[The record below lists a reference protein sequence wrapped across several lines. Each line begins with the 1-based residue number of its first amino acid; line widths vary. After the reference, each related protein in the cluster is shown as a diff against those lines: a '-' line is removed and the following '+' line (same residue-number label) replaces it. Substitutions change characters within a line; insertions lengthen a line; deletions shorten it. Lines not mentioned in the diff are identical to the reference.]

1 MIPKITP
8 INYKREKNK
17 IEIKGDP
24 RDVRWIIVFDLVTSR
39 FLGLAITIF
48 LLVTI
53 PKTTLIPVFLK
64 WLKGTMGF

>member
-1 MIPKITP
+1 MTPKTTP

-24 RDVRWIIVFDLVTSR
+24 CDVRWIIVFDLVSSR
-39 FLGLAITIF
+39 FFGLAITIF

-53 PKTTLIPVFLK
+53 PKTSLIPVILK
-64 WLKGTMGF
+64 WLKSTIDF

>member
-1 MIPKITP
+1 MTPKTTP

-17 IEIKGDP
+17 IEINGDP

-39 FLGLAITIF
+39 ILGLAITIV

-53 PKTTLIPVFLK
+53 PKTTLIPVFLQ
-64 WLKGTMGF
+64 WLKGMIGF